1 MREQIEARMSRLHA
15 DYVDCIDNDLLEAW
29 PDFFTPDA
37 LYRILTRDA
46 LANDWPAGLMH
57 CEGRGMLHDRILSL
71 RRANIYEPHGYR
83 HLISSI
89 RYKGEVDGGWAVLSK
104 MLDAGRVGAAAEMAG
119 VGTGADGSR
128 EPHRTARRARASW
141 GCHPERPC
149 RARRDP
155 RRVSGRSLVE
165 SMMLSSSLAERRE

>member
-15 DYVDCIDNDLLEAW
+15 DYVDCIDSDLLEAW

-89 RYKGEVDGGWAVLSK
+89 RYKGEVDSGWRLHTNFAIVRTTRTTGVQDVFISGFYDDVVVDVAGELRFRERTVVLDS
-104 MLDAGRVGAAAEMAG
+104 
-119 VGTGADGSR
+119 
-128 EPHRTARRARASW
+128 HRIDTL
-141 GCHPERPC
+141 
-149 RARRDP
+149 
-155 RRVSGRSLVE
+155 LVIPV
-165 SMMLSSSLAERRE
+165 